1 MISEIVFKNDNE
13 NFSRINDDYNPLIEN
28 SLLSQKEKEEEEG
41 EEEEEEKAFLN
52 KITKMESLINQLPEE
67 KEKSIFEGE
76 IKKEIPNENINY
88 DFIKNNKP
96 GNKLLNQGE
105 LIHANIEA
113 SSKENKNKFLK
124 KKTRRKK
131 RKNDKESNINVNTEK
146 KKDDN
151 KTTKKDNK
159 DNLIKTCSKAPFL
172 YLKKMIENFGNIKL
186 NNVNLNIVF
195 GGITQNELAFNSKLY
210 QILCFDEEVYVSIKK
225 NKSKK
230 NNNNKDDNQK
240 IKKRK
245 REKNNIIKV
254 NNKTKLENA
263 KPENEKYEKYF
274 YYFLTRDYKFLYK
287 KYHQNDKLFNIEGQ
301 NEIIYDFKT
310 LNDVL
315 ECRKKS
321 KIYYKN
327 VSEQTERKNKK
338 FLEMSSVI
346 FNDFKDCI
354 KRQPRYEEEFLKF
367 QKKIKSEI
375 PRFENYLNNTE
386 TIKDRKKENNS
397 FKNENFFKYNITCT
411 NAIDTN
417 TNIFKNIPKINVSLS
432 KIRTTINSSPI
443 KQICDYNDKEPL
455 HYVNENLFFNEQMT
469 ENFQLDEKDEID
481 QEDILDSSPNGEESL
496 YSFRKNIF
504 DFSKYNE
511 E

>member
-52 KITKMESLINQLPEE
+52 KITKMKSIINQLPEE

-88 DFIKNNKP
+88 DYIKNNKP

-105 LIHANIEA
+105 LIYANIEA

-240 IKKRK
+240 IKKIK

-263 KPENEKYEKYF
+263 KPENEKYERYF

-321 KIYYKN
+321 KRNYKN

-397 FKNENFFKYNITCT
+397 FKNENFIKYNITCT

-417 TNIFKNIPKINVSLS
+417 TNIFKNIPKINASLS

-469 ENFQLDEKDEID
+469 ENFQLDEKDEIE